1 MELIFDTLKDM
12 IAFLEI
18 GGNNLVCISENNSQ
32 VEFTKIIPVLPEIFL
47 NRVKK
52 NDG

>member
-18 GGNNLVCISENNSQ
+18 GGNNLVCISDNSQ